1 MPILFQELCASE
13 ALSLVPGS
21 ATQSR
26 EPGSA
31 TPSGCPHG
39 TPGPVGITFTVQ
51 PLRGWVL

>member
-1 MPILFQELCASE
+1 MPILFQDLWVSE